1 MPGIGRVCG
10 EYFRLGL
17 MRELEDALG
26 RAGLSPIAGIDEAG
40 RGCLAGPVVAAAV
53 IPGEA
58 VLPGIDDSKKIP
70 AELRDVLAE
79 AVRATACAW
88 AVVAVPASAIDA
100 GDILR
105 ATRLAMLGALNQL
118 ATRPGA
124 VVTDAVAL
132 PECGLPCLALV
143 KGDALAYAVACASI
157 LAKSARDRMM
167 VELDRRYP
175 HYGFARHKGY
185 GAPEH
190 LAALERHGPSP
201 VHRLT
206 FGPVVPRREAA

>member
-10 EYFRLGL
+10 EYFRLSL
-17 MRELEDALG
+17 MRGLEDALS

-53 IPGEA
+53 VPGDDL
-58 VLPGIDDSKKIP
+58 VPGVDDSKKIP
-70 AELRDVLAE
+70 AELRDSLAA
-79 AVRATACAW
+79 AVRATARAW
-88 AVVAVPASAIDA
+88 AIVAVPASEIDA

-105 ATRLAMLGALNQL
+105 ATRIAMLRALNRL

-132 PECGLPCLALV
+132 PESGLPCLALV

-167 VELDRRYP
+167 LDLDRDYP

-190 LAALERHGPSP
+190 LAALARFGPCP
-201 VHRLT
+201 AHRLT

>member
-1 MPGIGRVCG
+1 VPGIGRVCG

-58 VLPGIDDSKKIP
+58 VIPGIDDSKKVSS
-70 AELRDVLAE
+70 ELRDSLAE
-79 AVRATACAW
+79 AVRGTACAW

-167 VELDRRYP
+167 VELDSRYP

>member
-1 MPGIGRVCG
+1 VPGIGRVCG

-17 MRELEDALG
+17 MRGLEDALG

-53 IPGEA
+53 IPGETA
-58 VLPGIDDSKKIP
+58 LPGIDDSKKIP
-70 AELRDVLAE
+70 AEFRDSLAE

-100 GDILR
+100 GNILR
-105 ATRLAMLGALNQL
+105 ATRVAMLGALSQL
-118 ATRPGA
+118 AIRPGA

-132 PECGLPCLALV
+132 PESGVPCLALV

-157 LAKSARDRMM
+157 LAKSARDRLM
-167 VELDRRYP
+167 VDLDRRYP

>member
-1 MPGIGRVCG
+1 VPGIGRVCG